1 VAAKNKSMRPV
12 GQNGQYLASGVGCY
26 ICYQS
31 PTHWLSD
38 GADGVVGLL
47 KGGGL

>member
-1 VAAKNKSMRPV
+1 VAAKNKFVRPV
-12 GQNGQYLASGVGCY
+12 GQSEQYLASGVGCY
-26 ICYQS
+26 IWYQS
-31 PTHWLSD
+31 PAHWLSD